1 MYVIDNINMFNA
13 PVQMSGVSIPI
24 PPKKMF
30 GSKDKEVIAE
40 RQKGLQVS
48 THQCMIQ
55 DLVLYFCRPFL
66 IQYYVNHCS
75 PVHGR

>member
-1 MYVIDNINMFNA
+1 MEVIDNGMYDV
-13 PVQMSGVSIPI
+13 PVQTSNVSIPI

-48 THQCMIQ
+48 IE
-55 DLVLYFCRPFL
+55 VYK
-66 IQYYVNHCS
+66 V
-75 PVHGR
+75 

>member
-1 MYVIDNINMFNA
+1 MIGNSNMFSA

-48 THQCMIQ
+48 TYQHIVQ
-55 DLVLYFCRPFL
+55 DLVLYFGRPFL

-75 PVHGR
+75 PVRGR